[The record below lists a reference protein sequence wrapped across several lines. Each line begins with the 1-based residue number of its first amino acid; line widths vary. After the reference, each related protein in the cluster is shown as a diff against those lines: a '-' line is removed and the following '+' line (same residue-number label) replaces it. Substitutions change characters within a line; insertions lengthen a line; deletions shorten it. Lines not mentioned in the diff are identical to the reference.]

1 MINRKQQQIKYVVGD
16 FIASNVTWF
25 LFNLLRYYFVA
36 FVNFKSLQIYLSS
49 WRVIEGQ
56 IFFPVLM
63 MAIYYFSGYYNQ
75 PFFKSRLQEF
85 FTSLSST
92 VICAILIFFI
102 ALINDVM
109 PFRKDN
115 YELILGLIGI
125 QFTCIYISR
134 AWITSYA
141 TKKIHKRIWQFN
153 TLVIGAGKSAVKFY
167 NELEQMKKSMG
178 YNIVGFVQLP
188 KEKTQTLPRP
198 VYSLEN
204 ISEIIEE
211 MNIKELIIVPDSYNR
226 QQLHFIINRLYPLD
240 LPIKL
245 RLNDFELI
253 SSRVKLT
260 NIYGTPLVDMTSC
273 VASDSYKNIKRG
285 LDILLSCIALVL
297 IAPVMAILSI
307 YIKKDSKGPVFYRQ
321 ERIGYRHKP
330 FILYKLRTMRQD
342 AETEGP
348 ALSSENDTRIT
359 RIGHILRKYRFD
371 ELPQFWNVLKGDM
384 SIVGPRPEREFFI
397 RKIMEKAPYYTL
409 LYQIRPGITS
419 WGMVKFG
426 YARNIDEMIK
436 RLKFDILYLE
446 NMSMLVDMKIIIY
459 TVKTVIT
466 GKGI

>member
-1 MINRKQQQIKYVVGD
+1 
-16 FIASNVTWF
+16 
-25 LFNLLRYYFVA
+25 
-36 FVNFKSLQIYLSS
+36 
-49 WRVIEGQ
+49 
-56 IFFPVLM
+56 
-63 MAIYYFSGYYNQ
+63 
-75 PFFKSRLQEF
+75 
-85 FTSLSST
+85 
-92 VICAILIFFI
+92 
-102 ALINDVM
+102 
-109 PFRKDN
+109 
-115 YELILGLIGI
+115 
-125 QFTCIYISR
+125 
-134 AWITSYA
+134 
-141 TKKIHKRIWQFN
+141 
-153 TLVIGAGKSAVKFY
+153 
-167 NELEQMKKSMG
+167 
-178 YNIVGFVQLP
+178 
-188 KEKTQTLPRP
+188 
-198 VYSLEN
+198 
-204 ISEIIEE
+204 
-211 MNIKELIIVPDSYNR
+211 
-226 QQLHFIINRLYPLD
+226 
-240 LPIKL
+240 
-245 RLNDFELI
+245 
-253 SSRVKLT
+253 
-260 NIYGTPLVDMTSC
+260 
-273 VASDSYKNIKRG
+273 
-285 LDILLSCIALVL
+285 
-297 IAPVMAILSI
+297 MAILAI